1 MHLPDPHVAR
11 PPERRRRARPSCH
24 HAAMIRL
31 GEQGPDIP
39 CIVTNMDF
47 AGARLTLS
55 AQRPLPTDVR
65 LVLIRSAVAFD
76 ATIRWRRGLACGLTF
91 LARHDL
97 VA

>member
-1 MHLPDPHVAR
+1 
-11 PPERRRRARPSCH
+11 
-24 HAAMIRL
+24 MIRL
-31 GEQGPDIP
+31 GEHGPDIP
-39 CIVTNMDF
+39 CIITNMDS

-65 LVLIRSAVAFD
+65 LVLPGSAVAFD

-97 VA
+97 AA